1 MVAEPEA
8 EHNSIAA
15 RTRGIDEAPDDTI
28 GDLQRKAE
36 QFRGLVVSP
45 EYQHRQQVANAWC
58 AAFVWKKQASPPVD
72 PITTDTIRRLQVN
85 AAALM
90 PAQQREVERLSL
102 QYQFFHWHLAFPEVF
117 SEGGFDCVLGNPPW
131 DTLSPDAKEFFSSY
145 DPQVRFQ
152 DRDGQQQII
161 NGLLQNPTI
170 ADRWHTNCCDLYTLV
185 HYIKH
190 SGRYRMFAPGNLG
203 KGDFNV
209 YRMFVEAALS
219 LTRRNGWASQIAPE
233 GLYNG
238 ANCMA
243 IRQALYETCRLD
255 CVYGFENAN
264 EVWFSDIDTRMKF
277 CLYAA
282 HLGRQTDSFRA
293 AFNIRSLDQLAEG
306 KGGRSL
312 IIPVRL
318 VKEFSPDAL
327 AIMELGSQLD
337 IDIAAKMYR
346 WPAFGDETAGPPRRV
361 YMAEVHMG
369 NDRELFAEDPT
380 GVPLYEGRMVDQ
392 FDYRAKGYRSGRGR
406 AADWEDLPFGSPG
419 KSIQPQWYIPR
430 EKVPDKCV
438 ERMGSGRTS
447 SQVSMPGSAP
457 RGAKTVGGGA

>member
-1 MVAEPEA
+1 M
-8 EHNSIAA
+8 
-15 RTRGIDEAPDDTI
+15 
-28 GDLQRKAE
+28 
-36 QFRGLVVSP
+36 
-45 EYQHRQQVANAWC
+45 
-58 AAFVWKKQASPPVD
+58 
-72 PITTDTIRRLQVN
+72 N
-85 AAALM
+85 AAALT

-117 SEGGFDCVLGNPPW
+117 AIGGFDLVLGNPPW

-170 ADRWHTNCCDLYTLV
+170 ADRWQTNCRDLYTLV

-243 IRQALYETCRLD
+243 IRQALYETGRLD

-277 CLYAA
+277 CL
-282 HLGRQTDSFRA
+282 
-293 AFNIRSLDQLAEG
+293 
-306 KGGRSL
+306 
-312 IIPVRL
+312 
-318 VKEFSPDAL
+318 
-327 AIMELGSQLD
+327 
-337 IDIAAKMYR
+337 
-346 WPAFGDETAGPPRRV
+346 
-361 YMAEVHMG
+361 
-369 NDRELFAEDPT
+369 
-380 GVPLYEGRMVDQ
+380 
-392 FDYRAKGYRSGRGR
+392 
-406 AADWEDLPFGSPG
+406 
-419 KSIQPQWYIPR
+419 
-430 EKVPDKCV
+430 
-438 ERMGSGRTS
+438 
-447 SQVSMPGSAP
+447 
-457 RGAKTVGGGA
+457 